1 MRVLAINMYKKEV
14 GQRQISI
21 ILGVRAATIF
31 DRVKLYE
38 QYGKKGLKEVKRG
51 REKGSDKLLS
61 DKKEVEVQKTI
72 IDKMPDQLKL
82 PYALWTRKAI
92 KDLIKY
98 AAA

>member
-1 MRVLAINMYKKEV
+1 MRTAKKSEKEAMRVLATNMYKKEI

-31 DRVKLYE
+31 DWVKLYE

-51 REKGSDKLLS
+51 RKKGSDKLLS
-61 DKKEVEVQKTI
+61 DKKEVEVQKMI

-82 PYALWTRKAI
+82 L
-92 KDLIKY
+92 
-98 AAA
+98 